1 MNYHKDITE
10 EYKQALRQ
18 NGVTDERVVDLMVAG
33 FNTCRAM
40 FDEDFR
46 EQVGLVKNMLQQD
59 LIH

>member
-33 FNTCRAM
+33 FNTARAM

-46 EQVGLVKNMLQQD
+46 EQVGLVKNMLQQE
-59 LIH
+59 IIN